1 MKKILSMSGSLV
13 GWLGVL
19 ICLLS
24 GVMKLVGSYH
34 LFDYETMT
42 LFTVGIA
49 MIATGCLAKLESN

>member
-1 MKKILSMSGSLV
+1 MKNILSIVGSII

-19 ICLLS
+19 ICFVS
-24 GVMKLVGSYH
+24 GIMKLVGSYH

-49 MIATGCLAKLESN
+49 MIATGCLAKFESK

>member
-1 MKKILSMSGSLV
+1 MKNFLSMVGSIV

-19 ICLLS
+19 ICFVS
-24 GVMKLVGSYH
+24 GMMKLVGSYH

-49 MIATGCLAKLESN
+49 MIVTGCLAKLETK